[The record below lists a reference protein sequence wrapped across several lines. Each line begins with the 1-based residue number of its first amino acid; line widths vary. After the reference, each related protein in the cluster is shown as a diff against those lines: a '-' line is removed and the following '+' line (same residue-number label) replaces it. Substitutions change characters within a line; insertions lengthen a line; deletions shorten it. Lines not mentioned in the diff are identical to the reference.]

1 MDQIDFVYKENKKDI
16 DPVESPQHLKS
27 ENHSMKPKEVSQ
39 LDMTKIEEENYNEQV
54 GDDEHKIFRKLTHE

>member
-39 LDMTKIEEENYNEQV
+39 LDMTKIEEEN
-54 GDDEHKIFRKLTHE
+54 